1 MRILITGAFGFV
13 GSWLTSHLACQGHEV
28 FAMSR
33 TPREVDFGCDYTL
46 LVGDV
51 SEPPERLA
59 EGLPDNLDLCLHAA
73 SFNEHFAPGYAETA
87 LHINGLGTRNM
98 LEAIRLKTK
107 ARNET
112 LGLMENAYLPGFIYF
127 STFHVYGMSEGLVSE
142 EDPPA
147 PRTDYAL
154 THLVGEEYC
163 RYYARTHGMPTLVMR
178 LSNGYGAP
186 KVHPFGKWYLLLHD
200 LCREAVNKGSVTLRS
215 DPGVK
220 RDFVW
225 LGDVARVI
233 EKLGGILSQR
243 LDLYGQALNL
253 ASGRG
258 LAIGDIASKVAAV
271 YEQFSGEKATLH
283 LPDLGGAP
291 IAGAGTAS
299 GSSARLLPGRTT
311 GQLSSDLI
319 IDNLRLKTLLG
330 ADFEF
335 TQNLDKEIWDT
346 FEFIKEY
353 GGEV

>member
-33 TPREVDFGCDYTL
+33 TPREIDFGCDYTL

-51 SEPPERLA
+51 TESPERLA
-59 EGLPDNLDLCLHAA
+59 EGLPDNLDLCLHTA
-73 SFNEHFAPGYAETA
+73 SFNEYFAPGYAKTA
-87 LHINGLGTRNM
+87 LEINGLGTRNV
-98 LEAIRLKTK
+98 LEALRLKTN

-127 STFHVYGMSEGLVSE
+127 STFHVYGMSQGLVSE

-147 PRTDYAL
+147 PRNDYAL
-154 THLVGEEYC
+154 THLIGEEYC
-163 RYYARTHGMPTLVMR
+163 RCYARTHGMPTLVMR

-186 KVHPFGKWYLLLHD
+186 KVQPFGKWYLILHD
-200 LCREAVNKGSVTLRS
+200 LCREAVNKGTVTLRS
-215 DPGVK
+215 DPETK

-225 LGDVARVI
+225 LGDVAMVM
-233 EKLGGILSQR
+233 EKLGGILPQR

-258 LAIGDIASKVAAV
+258 ISIGEMTSKVAAV
-271 YEQFSGEKATLH
+271 YEQFSGKKAVVN
-283 LPDLGGAP
+283 LPDSGSAP
-291 IAGAGTAS
+291 TAGTGAGP
-299 GSSARLLPGRTT
+299 GSSAGTPHGRMT

-330 ADFEF
+330 PDFEF
-335 TQNLDKEIWDT
+335 TQNFEKEIWDT
-346 FEFIKEY
+346 FEFIKEH
-353 GGEV
+353 GAEA